1 LRDALVVVPARWGSQ
16 RFPGKVLVSLGGSP
30 LVLHACRIAERAQ
43 RVADVIVATD
53 DERVA
58 EHVRGAGFEAR
69 MTSAEHPSGSDRIA
83 EVLRGREEEL
93 VVGLQADEPFLRPD
107 DLDRLVAALANEA
120 EGVAEAPGLA
130 TLAAP
135 LEELDDFLD
144 PNVVKVVA
152 DGAGRALYF
161 SRSPIPFPR
170 AASGP
175 LAARPETVPAGALRH
190 VGVYGWRRE
199 ALFAFCALP
208 PSPLER
214 REGLEQLRALEAGLS
229 IALVTIDEAPLGIDT
244 PEDLRRAEARLA
256 AGPSGATRN
265 DS

>member
-1 LRDALVVVPARWGSQ
+1 MAFTVVIPARYAST
-16 RFPGKVLVSLGGSP
+16 RLPGKP
-30 LVLHACRIAERAQ
+30 LAGIGDRPMLQHVWERAGASGAA
-43 RVADVIVATD
+43 RVVIATD
-53 DERVA
+53 DLRIRDA
-58 EHVRGAGFEAR
+58 AADWGADVLLTR
-69 MTSAEHPSGSDRIA
+69 DDHPSGTDRLA
-83 EVLRGREEEL
+83 EVAAEL
-93 VVGLQADEPFLRPD
+93 ALDEDAIVVNVQGDEPLIPPAVID
-107 DLDRLVAALANEA
+107 Q
-120 EGVAEAPGLA
+120 VAENLRQRLWASVA
-130 TLAAP
+130 TLCEP
-135 LEELDDFLD
+135 LGSREQLDN

-161 SRSPIPFPR
+161 SRSPIPYPRATSGPLDARPR
-170 AASGP
+170 AAP
-175 LAARPETVPAGALRH
+175 AEARRH

-199 ALFAFCALP
+199 ALFAFCALS

-214 REGLEQLRALEAGLS
+214 SEGLEQLRALEAGLS